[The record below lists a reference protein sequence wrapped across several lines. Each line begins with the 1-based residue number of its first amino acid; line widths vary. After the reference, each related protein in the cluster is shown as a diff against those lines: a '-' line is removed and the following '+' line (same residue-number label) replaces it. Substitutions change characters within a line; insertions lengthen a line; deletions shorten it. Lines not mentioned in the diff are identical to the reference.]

1 MERGSNKVN
10 PELDDQ
16 MKHEVEPLVRSNKE
30 GHVEPHLEKES
41 VEGALPEEEGQAP
54 SGHRIA
60 GTGSSADEY
69 NWKDHGET
77 GGESHPKPKGDE

>member
-16 MKHEVEPLVRSNKE
+16 MKHEVEPLIRSNKE
-30 GHVEPHLEKES
+30 GHVEPQLEKEA
-41 VEGALPEEEGQAP
+41 VDEPVADTEEPPP

-60 GTGSSADEY
+60 GSGTSADEY
-69 NWKDHGET
+69 NWKNHGEV
-77 GGESHPKPKGDE
+77 GGESHPRPKDGS